1 MSIKRTDTGPILSKM
16 VETDDVVYLAGL
28 TADDEKKD
36 VAGQTKEI
44 LAKIDS
50 YLAKA
55 GTDKTKLL
63 SANIWLSKLSLKPQM
78 NEVWTKWIDPKNPP
92 ARACV
97 GAELGGNVLVEI
109 MVTAKKR

>member
-1 MSIKRTDTGPILSKM
+1 MSIKRTDPGPILSKM

-28 TADDEKKD
+28 TADDDSKD
-36 VAGQTKEI
+36 VQDQTRQT
-44 LAKIDS
+44 LAKIDKL
-50 YLAKA
+50 LAKA

-63 SANIWLSKLSLKPQM
+63 TANIWLSKLSLKPQM

-97 GAELGGNVLVEI
+97 GAELGANVLVEI
-109 MVTAKKR
+109 MVTAKK